1 MASFM
6 ARESIH
12 SKMGKSNGIQYLL
25 LSFPAFF
32 FSSSSI
38 SGYYAGEFKS
48 LRSTKLEGM
57 VKMPLCNG
65 HRHGYGVRVFSNGAK
80 YEGCWEVIVL
90 IEAC

>member
-1 MASFM
+1 VFAS
-6 ARESIH
+6 IT
-12 SKMGKSNGIQYLL
+12 
-25 LSFPAFF
+25 PCV
-32 FSSSSI
+32 SSSI

-80 YEGCWEVIVL
+80 YEGCWEVLLL